1 MNVRFLAAFLCL
13 ATLSGCIIHDHDDDP
28 CCGNPPP
35 SDHLR
40 SGDVTFLWTLQGQ
53 RCSDQPQV
61 KGVNIR
67 IPGERLANSGR
78 YACSTGGV
86 DGITLH
92 DFRPGTYNYELDAV
106 GYQNEVLY
114 TASGTFVINGDARVT
129 VDLMPYGSPS
139 SYATLS
145 WSFPNNISCYKAGVR
160 DVEIIIDNSQ
170 DLRALVACEDGTG
183 GKYIETPAL
192 EPGEHS
198 IEFFGL
204 DSSGRVLFHTVS
216 GFVTLANAPN
226 DHHFTLKPVVGKLA
240 LSWTFSN
247 DGGQTAI
254 SCAEAGVQELSVDFQ
269 DSTGKWVYNGD
280 GIVGPCH
287 PPGNVFDLAPG
298 RYRISI
304 FATGAGGA
312 LYRSS
317 DNLYVDVVRGQERGV
332 TAVLMSDLD

>member
-13 ATLSGCIIHDHDDDP
+13 ATLSGCIIHDHDDGP

-35 SDHLR
+35 SGHLR

-53 RCSDQPQV
+53 RCADQPQV

-92 DFRPGTYNYELDAV
+92 DFQPGTYNYELEAV
-106 GYQNEVLY
+106 SYQNEVLY
-114 TASGTFVINGDARVT
+114 TAIGTFIVNGDVRVT

-145 WSFPNNISCYKAGVR
+145 WSFPNNMSCYKAGVR
-160 DVEIIIDNSQ
+160 DVEIIIDNSL

-183 GKYIETPAL
+183 GRYIETPAL

-198 IEFFGL
+198 IKLFGL
-204 DSSGRVLFHTVS
+204 DSSGRVLFQNIS
-216 GFVTLANAPN
+216 GFTTRANAPN
-226 DHHFTLKPVVGKLA
+226 DHHFTLNPVGRLA

-247 DGGQTAI
+247 NDAASVIG
-254 SCAEAGVQELSVDFQ
+254 CAETGVQELSIDFQ
-269 DSTGKWVYNGD
+269 DSTGRWVYNGD
-280 GIVGPCH
+280 GVVVSCYPTGRM
-287 PPGNVFDLAPG
+287 FDLAPG
-298 RYRISI
+298 HYRISI
-304 FATGAGGA
+304 FGTGFGGV

-317 DNLYVDVVRGQERGV
+317 DYLSVDVVQGQERGV
-332 TAVLMSDLD
+332 TAMLMGDLN